1 MFGADGT
8 IDFAVASGGSNV
20 FDGSGNYKMTVN
32 AAGYT
37 TPLEFIITAA
47 QAEVTTT
54 AAATEST
61 TTTAKKSTTTTKK
74 AASTDSPKTGVAGV
88 AIPAVMLALAGAAAV
103 TFRKKND

>member
-1 MFGADGT
+1 MNFKKC
-8 IDFAVASGGSNV
+8 V
-20 FDGSGNYKMTVN
+20 K
-32 AAGYT
+32 YT
-37 TPLEFIITAA
+37 CITLFEFTITAA

-54 AAATEST
+54 AAATESTTTTKTTT

>member
-1 MFGADGT
+1 M
-8 IDFAVASGGSNV
+8 
-20 FDGSGNYKMTVN
+20 
-32 AAGYT
+32 
-37 TPLEFIITAA
+37 EFTITAA

-61 TTTAKKSTTTTKK
+61 TTTKTTTTTTTTAKKSTTTTKK
-74 AASTDSPKTGVAGV
+74 ASSTGSPKTGVAGV